1 MLCLLSSNLASL
13 GIPYLLLNGKT
24 TLIKR
29 KKYLKQFQEDEEKK
43 VFLLSLKACGEGL
56 NLTSANNLILVDPW
70 WNPAVEDQAI
80 MRVYR

>member
-1 MLCLLSSNLASL
+1 
-13 GIPYLLLNGKT
+13 
-24 TLIKR
+24 
-29 KKYLKQFQEDEEKK
+29 LKQFQEDEEKK